1 MLLSA
6 KQSKKFYFHCK
17 GKKNYLKDDLKAYPR
32 QSFIIAS
39 FKLLWKQEVS
49 PNEYCTERNLQFQ
62 ARILAMEYIDNR
74 KDK

>member
-1 MLLSA
+1 L
-6 KQSKKFYFHCK
+6 Q
-17 GKKNYLKDDLKAYPR
+17 GEKNYLKDDLKAYPK

-39 FKLLWKQEVS
+39 FKLLWKQEVR

-62 ARILAMEYIDNR
+62 TRILAMEYIDNG